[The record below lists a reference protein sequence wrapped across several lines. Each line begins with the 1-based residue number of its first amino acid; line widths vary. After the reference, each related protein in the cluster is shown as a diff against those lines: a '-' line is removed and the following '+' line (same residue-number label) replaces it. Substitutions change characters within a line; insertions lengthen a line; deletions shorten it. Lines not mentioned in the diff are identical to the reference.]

1 MISFL
6 HVLLFF
12 ILFLFYLFIYFF
24 FGQNSSISDF
34 DVIICIQ
41 EYNICTY
48 FEFVSVHIQK

>member
-12 ILFLFYLFIYFF
+12 ILFLFYFILFIYLFIYLFF
-24 FGQNSSISDF
+24 FLVKTHLLVIF

-41 EYNICTY
+41 EIQYL
-48 FEFVSVHIQK
+48 HIL